1 MKKILLSLS
10 ILVSFSFS
18 AEDICSGLY
27 NAGNF
32 KKSGDCYVK
41 QIKKSNSVNNNF
53 FAGTSLLN
61 QGRAKEALP
70 YLQKA
75 EQLASLESDL
85 RVIYSWLASVY
96 SDLGDRELDFT
107 YSMKYLNMSLKANNK
122 KEIARAYNNL
132 GQYYSDLNDYNKA
145 IEYLNK
151 SLEYSEEKEKST
163 MYNNIATIYMDLKD
177 YDKADEFYNKS
188 INLAVNNGDYLQLCY
203 SKTNFGGSLYKQER
217 YQEADK
223 VLKEAN
229 TICHNAENI
238 SIEANS
244 FIFLGLSSLKQN
256 DLQSAKSYYFQA
268 KLLANKSGDSNILI
282 NLADLEQRINSYNQ

>member
-53 FAGTSLLN
+53 FVGASLLK
-61 QGRAKEALP
+61 QGRAKESLP

-75 EQLASLESDL
+75 EQLASFESDL
-85 RVIYSWLASVY
+85 MGIYSWLSIVY

-107 YSMKYLNMSLKANNK
+107 YSMKYLNMSLKVNNK
-122 KEIARAYNNL
+122 KDIARAYNNL
-132 GQYYSDLNDYNKA
+132 GTYYYNLKDYNKA

-151 SLEYSEEKEKST
+151 SLEYSEEKEKSS
-163 MYNNIATIYMDLKD
+163 MYNNIAAIYVYLKD

-203 SKTNFGGSLYKQER
+203 SKTNFGGYLYKQEK

-223 VLKEAN
+223 VLKKAS

-238 SIEANS
+238 SNEANS

-256 DLQSAKSYYFQA
+256 DLQSAKSYYIQA
-268 KLLANKSGDSNILI
+268 KPLSNKSGDSLILG
-282 NLADLEQRINSYNQ
+282 NLTFLEKQINSYNQ